1 MLAGSARVKLD
12 DKWRF
17 VLPVKFRADAGA
29 VMYFAKGDQG
39 QLQLLTVDAYQAEV
53 ERHRAAF
60 AEGRD
65 TDRWAMR
72 TFMET
77 VEGVDLDSQ
86 SRVSILERL
95 RGYASLR
102 DRGELQLI
110 GMFDRLEVWDL
121 ETYEVSRSRAAQEGL
136 AVGGR

>member
-1 MLAGSARVKLD
+1 MLAGSAKVKLD

-29 VMYFAKGDQG
+29 VMHFAKGDQG
-39 QLQLLTVDAYQAEV
+39 QLQLLTAEAYQVEV
-53 ERHRAAF
+53 DRHRAAF

-65 TDRWAMR
+65 PDRWAMR
-72 TFMET
+72 MFMET

-86 SRVSILERL
+86 SRVSIIERL
-95 RGYASLR
+95 RTYASLR

-121 ETYEVSRSRAAQEGL
+121 ETYEQSRSLVAQEGR
-136 AVGGR
+136 ASGGR

>member
-29 VMYFAKGDQG
+29 VMYFAKGDEG
-39 QLQLLTVDAYQAEV
+39 QLQLLTADAYQVEV
-53 ERHRAAF
+53 DRHLVAYT
-60 AEGRD
+60 EGRD
-65 TDRWAMR
+65 PNRWAMR
-72 TFMET
+72 MFMET
-77 VEGVDLDSQ
+77 VESVDLDSQ
-86 SRVSILERL
+86 SRVGIIDRL
-95 RGYASLR
+95 RTYGSLR

-121 ETYEVSRSRAAQEGL
+121 ETYESNRALVVQEGL

>member
-1 MLAGSARVKLD
+1 MLAGSAKVKLD

-29 VMYFAKGDQG
+29 VMHFAKGDEG
-39 QLQLLTVDAYQAEV
+39 QLQLLTNDAYDEEIA
-53 ERHRAAF
+53 RHKANF

-65 TDRWAMR
+65 PNRWLMR

-77 VEGVDLDSQ
+77 VETIELDSQ
-86 SRVSILERL
+86 SRIPVIDRL
-95 RGYASLR
+95 RSYASLR
-102 DRGELQLI
+102 DRGEVQLI

-121 ETYEVSRSRAAQEGL
+121 ETYERTRAEAMGQGESN
-136 AVGGR
+136 GGR

>member
-1 MLAGSARVKLD
+1 MLAGSAKVKLD

-39 QLQLLTVDAYQAEV
+39 QLQLLTADAYQVEV
-53 ERHRAAF
+53 NRHLGAY

-65 TDRWAMR
+65 PNRWAMR
-72 TFMET
+72 MFMET

-86 SRVSILERL
+86 SRVSIIERL
-95 RGYASLR
+95 RTYASLR

-121 ETYEVSRSRAAQEGL
+121 DTYESNRAVAVQEGL